1 MAEAFGS
8 QVLPRD
14 LSLFEDGT
22 LRMVPVPELATLRI
36 MSRHHHYYRAKSSA
50 AASMQPDKQQQQ
62 RSQPQPQAQESVA
75 CVGNVNGTQLEINFT
90 VHRGPGGVPSS
101 PQSQQREDNSD
112 GTAVWASVTV
122 LASPDGRERTLIGAN
137 ATHLIL
143 DQLNSTL
150 TPDLTPA
157 ELSDVHFFW
166 NNAAVAN
173 RTVLHAPLPTDDSHT
188 IRAFLDGYNL
198 EVFADDRVAITT
210 NLFPT
215 LEDSVCVGVEVGAGK
230 IGSLDIYG
238 LSAAPITGVPV

>member
-1 MAEAFGS
+1 M
-8 QVLPRD
+8 
-14 LSLFEDGT
+14 
-22 LRMVPVPELATLRI
+22 
-36 MSRHHHYYRAKSSA
+36 
-50 AASMQPDKQQQQ
+50 
-62 RSQPQPQAQESVA
+62 A
-75 CVGNVNGTQLEINFT
+75 CVSPVNGTQLELNFT
-90 VHRGPGGVPSS
+90 VHGGSG
-101 PQSQQREDNSD
+101 E
-112 GTAVWASVTV
+112 AVWASVTV